1 MRMLRDNEF
10 IRGEI
15 PMTKFITRTAVMG
28 FLQLEKNEL
37 LLDIGAGT
45 GSISLQA
52 GILGA
57 RVVAIERE
65 KSGVELIERNMERF
79 NVDIKLIQGE
89 APHNLPEQV
98 VDKCFI
104 GGSGGHL
111 DQIFEYLDRNLKE
124 DGILCATF
132 ITLTNLNR
140 FRELLK
146 LHRYRDIEGHMVQ
159 SSEISNVGM
168 LRGNNPVFIVKGVK

>member
-1 MRMLRDNEF
+1 MKMLRDNEF

-45 GSISLQA
+45 GSISIQA

-57 RVVAIERE
+57 RVVSIENE
-65 KSGVELIERNMERF
+65 KAGVELIKSNAEKHG
-79 NVDIKLIQGE
+79 VSIVVIHGE
-89 APHNLPEQV
+89 APYNLPEQV
-98 VDKCFI
+98 IDKCFI
-104 GGSGGHL
+104 GGSGGRL
-111 DQIFEYLDRNLKE
+111 DHIFDYLDRNLRK
-124 DGILCATF
+124 DGIVCGTF

-140 FRELLK
+140 FKELLE
-146 LHRYRDIEGHMVQ
+146 LHRYRDIEGHMIQ
-159 SSEISNVGM
+159 SSEISDIGM

>member
-1 MRMLRDNEF
+1 
-10 IRGEI
+10 
-15 PMTKFITRTAVMG
+15 
-28 FLQLEKNEL
+28 
-37 LLDIGAGT
+37 
-45 GSISLQA
+45 
-52 GILGA
+52 
-57 RVVAIERE
+57 
-65 KSGVELIERNMERF
+65 MERF

-140 FRELLK
+140 FMDLLK
-146 LHRYRDIEGHMVQ
+146 LHRYKEVESHMVQ
-159 SSEISNVGM
+159 SSEINHGRM
-168 LRGNNPVFIVKGVK
+168 LKGNNPVFIVKGVK

>member
-57 RVVAIERE
+57 RVVSIEKE
-65 KSGVELIERNMERF
+65 KTGVELIRRNAEKHG
-79 NVDIKLIQGE
+79 VGIKVIHGE
-89 APHNLPEQV
+89 APYNLPEQV
-98 VDKCFI
+98 IDKCFV
-104 GGSGGHL
+104 GGSGGRL
-111 DQIFEYLDRNLKE
+111 DPIFEYLDRNLRE
-124 DGILCATF
+124 GGIVCGTF

>member
-1 MRMLRDNEF
+1 MRIIKDSEF
-10 IRGEI
+10 IRGDI
-15 PMTKFITRTAVMG
+15 PMTKFVTRAVVMG
-28 FLQLEKNEL
+28 LLQPGENDL
-37 LLDIGAGT
+37 LIDIGAGT
-45 GSISLQA
+45 GSVSVQA
-52 GILGA
+52 AKLGA

-79 NVDIKLIQGE
+79 NADIRLIQGE
-89 APHNLPEQV
+89 APYNLPEQV

-140 FRELLK
+140 FMDLLK
-146 LHRYRDIEGHMVQ
+146 LHRYKEVESHMVQ
-159 SSEISNVGM
+159 SSEINHGRM
-168 LRGNNPVFIVKGVK
+168 LKGNNPVFIVKGVK